1 MKKEERFMPGLTR
14 QEAETYLY
22 YAMEIGEAM
31 LLCGAEVG
39 RVEDS
44 IRRICMAYG
53 ARRVDVFT
61 ITSSI
66 VTTVYGD
73 EFLSCTQTRR
83 VSSMKNNL
91 SMLGDL
97 NRLSREICEWRLSPE
112 EIAARLKGIQ
122 SVPGYPF
129 SVQVMLYAVISAA
142 FCVFF
147 GGSWEDMLVSAAIG
161 VCLKLAESFLQK
173 GSSNPLLIALLCA
186 AAGGLLSNLAVSAGP
201 GDSADSIS
209 IGNIML
215 LIPGM
220 AFTNSIRDIF
230 SKDMITGLVRFVEA
244 VVLAIAIALGFT
256 FANFL

>member
-1 MKKEERFMPGLTR
+1 MPGLTR
-14 QEAETYLY
+14 QEAERYLY

-44 IRRICMAYG
+44 IRRICIAYG
-53 ARRVDVFT
+53 AWRVDVFT

-66 VTTVYGD
+66 VTTVYGE

-83 VSSMKNNL
+83 VSSMKNDL
-91 SMLGDL
+91 SRL
-97 NRLSREICEWRLSPE
+97 NALNCLSREICEKKLSAEDIASRLE
-112 EIAARLKGIQ
+112 AIQ
-122 SVPGYPF
+122 STPGYPF
-129 SVQVMLYAVISAA
+129 PVQAALYAVVSAA
-142 FCVFF
+142 FCIFF

-161 VCLKLAESFLQK
+161 VCLKFVESFLQK

-186 AAGGLLSNLAVSAGP
+186 ATGGLLSNLAVSAGF
-201 GDSADSIS
+201 GNSADSIS

-244 VVLAIAIALGFT
+244 VVLAIAVALGFT